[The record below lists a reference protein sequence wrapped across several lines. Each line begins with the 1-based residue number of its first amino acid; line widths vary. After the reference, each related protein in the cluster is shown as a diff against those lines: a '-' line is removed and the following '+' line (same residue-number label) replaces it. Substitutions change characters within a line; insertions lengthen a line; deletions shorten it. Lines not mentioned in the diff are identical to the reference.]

1 MTATPVILAVVL
13 VVLLAGTPACAYGS
27 VSIHEYSQ
35 ATSESTARAGG
46 SVTVTSSTTGGGS
59 SGGHAE
65 PAPVGSGGGE
75 GSAGEPAESSS
86 SSVSRETCQR
96 IPASASPCYG
106 VVSLPPPAA
115 ASPRSPRPGRR
126 PAVNP
131 AVIAA
136 SLSSQLVLLA
146 GRIAASPSARVTG
159 LTGAASWFW
168 LEPTPVSH
176 SLSVSLGGESVT
188 VTARASSVQWVFGD
202 GAQLAAGPGV
212 PYRPGA
218 VPPGAILHTYKTRC
232 LPGDQGHDPNV
243 LSSCGPNGYRVQ
255 ALVQWEIGYTASG
268 PVAGGGELPARSTAT
283 STVYPVSEA
292 RAFLTAVGGAR

>member
-13 VVLLAGTPACAYGS
+13 VALLAGTPACAYGS

-46 SVTVTSSTTGGGS
+46 SVTVTSSTPGGG

-65 PAPVGSGGGE
+65 PVPGRSGGGE
-75 GSAGEPAESSS
+75 GSSGEPAESSS
-86 SSVSRETCQR
+86 SSASRETCQR

-106 VVSLPPPAA
+106 VVSLPPPPAG
-115 ASPRSPRPGRR
+115 PRTPRPGR
-126 PAVNP
+126 PAAANP

-146 GRIAASPSARVTG
+146 GRIAASPSARMAG

-168 LEPTPVSH
+168 LEPMPVSH

-212 PYRPGA
+212 QYRPGA

-243 LSSCGPNGYRVQ
+243 LSSCGPNGYKVQ

-268 PVAGGGELPARSTAT
+268 PVTGGGELPARSTAT
-283 STVYPVSEA
+283 STIYPVSEA
-292 RAFLTAVGGAR
+292 RAFLTTAGGAK